1 MFQQHV
7 QTLYNIRTIRSYPPN
22 IVSSNV
28 FSCNAFLATVPTV
41 ALVFH
46 LSPRYLYIIVDG
58 DAIVHEWYTYL
69 LRHYIDCNYIGVTE
83 DADGIV
89 QGLDCFLCTEIVKY
103 YIDIPYVHQILWHQ
117 WRSIPV
123 YVCPGSSTIS
133 LNRHVSESSSSSP
146 VCNWSGCIQYMHP
159 C

>member
-1 MFQQHV
+1 MDHYPLSVIIPYVVTFYMDELTMHEHMTSYFKKKMFQQHV

-58 DAIVHEWYTYL
+58 DAIVHE
-69 LRHYIDCNYIGVTE
+69 
-83 DADGIV
+83 
-89 QGLDCFLCTEIVKY
+89 
-103 YIDIPYVHQILWHQ
+103 
-117 WRSIPV
+117 
-123 YVCPGSSTIS
+123 
-133 LNRHVSESSSSSP
+133 
-146 VCNWSGCIQYMHP
+146 
-159 C
+159 